1 MYVFYFTNV
10 VHGFLHCMKY
20 ILAIFSSYAADD
32 STETIWKDKSN
43 LKVLVVFNPFT
54 RTEVGPAVGRLRKI
68 HKKVPDHVVH
78 TVKLGRLINI
88 CGHLNDIIKQLCK

>member
-1 MYVFYFTNV
+1 M
-10 VHGFLHCMKY
+10 HEFLHCMKY
-20 ILAIFSSYAADD
+20 VSAIFSSYAAND

-54 RTEVGPAVGRLRKI
+54 RTEVGPTVGRLRKI
-68 HKKVPDHVVH
+68 HKKVLDHVVR

-88 CGHLNDIIKQLCK
+88 CGHLNDIKKLCK